1 MYTKRLEASVTYS
14 ILTQLENLGWIVDE
28 KNPLNNVTQ
37 QRTKTDK
44 EKKKLEGKSPD
55 FVLYEINTNT
65 PIGIIEA
72 KRPDRTLD
80 NVLKEAE
87 EKYAKPL
94 NTPLIFAYNDTY
106 IETRYLYNGRNLKI
120 DGEDVRQFIDH
131 YTALRFVKEGS
142 EILSAP
148 AHIQYSREELI
159 KIFKRASNLLREA
172 GLQAGLERFGAFSD
186 ILFLKI
192 MDEICELRLHA
203 KEKPPIPDHI
213 RWSNFKDKKASD
225 LYLYMKDVVWKT
237 MNEKY
242 GSIFSESLPIENQ
255 DILKDIIDEL
265 SDKQLKLTAADTD
278 IKGDAFE
285 YFLKNAYQ
293 GLSIKDLGEYFTPRN
308 IVRTM
313 ISIVNPQIGEKIY
326 DPFCGTGGFLI
337 ESFKYLRMRMK
348 ANSELNKLLKEK
360 TVYGSEITTNARIA
374 KMNMILFGDGHNN
387 IVKEDSF
394 ANPKTGKYDIVLTNP
409 PYSQKTRYGNLYPI
423 SSTDGDAMAIMHCFD
438 SLNKNGRAAIL
449 IKEDFLSEGGGVG
462 DVRRY
467 IMKNA
472 KNFSIIS
479 LPRKLFVPYTPTK
492 TNIIYFEK
500 AGKRNST
507 FFYVINNVGHTLASR
522 KKSIK
527 ENDLPLML
535 DAFNSQEKSQEITS
549 CIVDNDIIKKNDYS
563 LWVYDYIEVYPDSK
577 YKMYYLGKYIEEIDD
592 KIKLSNY
599 PDEKFIILGV
609 NNQIGV
615 FENEIIMGGDI
626 GQKYKKVEEKYLA
639 YNPHRVNVGSI
650 GLVDKE
656 TSGGYVPGIYFVFKS
671 INEKVPP
678 EYILHLLKSKPYK
691 KVIEAYDTKYGAVRA
706 NLTYN
711 QLCRI
716 KIPILPESIL
726 KKFFNKQNILKKV
739 TEEMNKEKNSMTRF
753 IKEITTKD
761 LNPNHKEDFEEILK
775 IATLNEAK

>member
-1 MYTKRLEASVTYS
+1 MYTKRLEASVTFS
-14 ILTQLENLGWIVDE
+14 ILTQLENLGWVIDE
-28 KNPLNNVTQ
+28 KDSLNNVTQ

-44 EKKKLEGKSPD
+44 EKKNLKGKIPD
-55 FVLYEINTNT
+55 FVLYEFNTNT

-72 KRPDRTLD
+72 KRPNKTLD
-80 NVLKEAE
+80 KVLDEAE

-94 NTPLIFAYNDTY
+94 NAPLIFAYNDTY
-106 IETRYLYNGRNLKI
+106 IETRYLHNGRNLKI
-120 DGEDVRQFIDH
+120 DGEDVRQFVDH
-131 YTALRFVKEGS
+131 YTALRFAKEGS

-159 KIFKRASNLLREA
+159 KIFKKASNLLREA

-203 KEKPPIPDHI
+203 NEPAPIPDHI
-213 RWSNFKDKKASD
+213 RWSNFKDKNAPD

-237 MNEKY
+237 MNEQY
-242 GSIFSESLPIENQ
+242 GSIFSGSLPIENQ
-255 DILKDIIDEL
+255 DILKDIIAEL
-265 SDKQLKLTAADTD
+265 SDEQLRLTAADTD

-313 ISIVNPQIGEKIY
+313 VSMVNPKIGEKIY

-337 ESFKYLRMRMK
+337 ESFKYLKMRMK
-348 ANSELNKLLKEK
+348 VNSDLNKMLKEE
-360 TVYGSEITTNARIA
+360 TVYGSEITANARIA

-394 ANPKTGKYDIVLTNP
+394 SNPKTAKFEIVLTNP
-409 PYSQKTRYGNLYPI
+409 PYSQKTRYGNLYPV
-423 SSTDGDAMAIMHCFD
+423 SSTNGDAMAIMHCFD
-438 SLNKNGRAAIL
+438 SLKENGRAAIL
-449 IKEDFLSEGGGVG
+449 IKEDFLSKGGGVG

-472 KNFSIIS
+472 NNFSIIS

-507 FFYVINNVGHTLASR
+507 FFYVINNVGHTLSAR

-527 ENDLPLML
+527 KNDIPFML
-535 DAFNSQEKSQEITS
+535 DAFNSQENSQEITS
-549 CIVDNDIIKKNDYS
+549 CIVSNDIIKKSKYS

-577 YKMYYLGKYIEEIDD
+577 YKTDYLGKYIEEFNN
-592 KIKLSNY
+592 KVQLSDY
-599 PDEKFIILGV
+599 PDEEFVILGV
-609 NNQIGV
+609 NNKIGV
-615 FENEIIMGGDI
+615 FENEIIKGSDI
-626 GQKYKKVEEKYLA
+626 KQKYKKTEEKYLA

-650 GLVDKE
+650 GIVDKE
-656 TSGGYVPGIYFVFKS
+656 TSEGYVPGIYIVFKS
-671 INEKVPP
+671 TDERVPP

-691 KVIEAYDTKYGAVRA
+691 KVIEAYDTKSGAVRA
-706 NLTYN
+706 NLTYG

-716 KIPILPESIL
+716 KIPLLPNSKL
-726 KKFFNKQNILKKV
+726 KNFLSKQNSLKRV
-739 TEEMNKEKNSMTRF
+739 TEEMNKEKRSMTKF
-753 IKEITTKD
+753 IQGITTKN
-761 LNPNHKEDFEEILK
+761 LNLDNKESFKRSL
-775 IATLNEAK
+775 

>member
-1 MYTKRLEASVTYS
+1 MYTRRLEASVTHS

-28 KNPLNNVTQ
+28 KNSFNNVTQ
-37 QRTKTDK
+37 QRTKTEK
-44 EKKKLEGKSPD
+44 EKEKLGGKFPD
-55 FVLYEINTNT
+55 FVLYEKNTNT

-72 KRPDRTLD
+72 KRPNKTLEIA
-80 NVLKEAE
+80 LGEAE

-94 NTPLIFAYNDTY
+94 NAPLIFAYNDTY

-131 YTALRFVKEGS
+131 YTALRFVREGS

-148 AHIQYSREELI
+148 EHIQYSREELI

-192 MDEICELRLHA
+192 MDEICELKLHA
-203 KEKPPIPDHI
+203 NEEPPIPDHI
-213 RWSNFKDKKASD
+213 RWSNFKDKSASD
-225 LYLYMKDVVWKT
+225 LHLYMKEVVWKT

-242 GSIFSESLPIENQ
+242 GSIFSESLPIESP
-255 DILKDIIDEL
+255 DILKDIIDDL
-265 SDKQLKLTAADTD
+265 SDEKLKLTAADTD
-278 IKGDAFE
+278 VKGDAFE

-313 ISIVNPQIGEKIY
+313 VSMVNPQIGEKIY

-337 ESFKYLRMRMK
+337 ESFKYLKMRMK
-348 ANSELNKLLKEK
+348 ASSDLVKLLREE

-387 IVKEDSF
+387 IKKEDSF
-394 ANPKTGKYDIVLTNP
+394 ANPKTGKFDIVLTNP
-409 PYSQKTRYGNLYPI
+409 PYSQKTRYGNRYPI
-423 SSTDGDAMAIMHCFD
+423 SSTSGDAMVIMHCFD
-438 SLNKNGRAAIL
+438 SLNEKGRAAIL
-449 IKEDFLSEGGGVG
+449 IKEDFLSKGG
-462 DVRRY
+462 DVGAVRKY

-472 KNFSIIS
+472 KNFSVIS

-500 AGKRNST
+500 SGKRDTT
-507 FFYVINNVGHTLASR
+507 FFYMINNVGHTLTSR
-522 KKSIK
+522 KRSIR

-535 DAFNSQEKSQEITS
+535 DAFNSQEKTQEITS
-549 CIVDNDIIKKNDYS
+549 CIIDNDIIIRTNYS
-563 LWVYDYIEVYPDSK
+563 LWVYDYVEVFYPPSNN
-577 YKMYYLGKYIEEIDD
+577 KMEYLGNYIEEIDD
-592 KIKLSNY
+592 KFKLDDY
-599 PDEKFIILGV
+599 PDEEFIILGV
-609 NNQIGV
+609 NNKIGI
-615 FENEIIMGGDI
+615 FENEIVKGDEI
-626 GQKYKKVEEKYLA
+626 AQKYKKVKENYLA

-650 GLVDKE
+650 GLVDSE
-656 TSGGYVPGIYFVFKS
+656 TSGGYVSGIYIVFKS
-671 INEKVPP
+671 IEEKVPP
-678 EYILHLLKSKPYK
+678 EYILHLLKSIPYK

-706 NLTYN
+706 NLTYK

-716 KIPILPESIL
+716 KIPILPKNIL
-726 KKFFNKQNILKKV
+726 KKFLTKQKILKNI
-739 TEEMNKEKNSMTRF
+739 TEEMDKEKQSMTKF
-753 IKEITTKD
+753 IQGITNKD
-761 LNPNHKEDFEEILK
+761 FKP
-775 IATLNEAK
+775 